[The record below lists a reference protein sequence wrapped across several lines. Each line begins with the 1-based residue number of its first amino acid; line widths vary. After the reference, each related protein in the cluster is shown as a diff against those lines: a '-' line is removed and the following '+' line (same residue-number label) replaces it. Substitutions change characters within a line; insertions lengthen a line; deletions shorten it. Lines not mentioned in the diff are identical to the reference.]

1 MGWGGAGHTAMF
13 NKSWIPQKQESLR
26 LKGREGALVDPDG
39 PPKGSASI
47 TVKQVTQ
54 QSRQR
59 GTACRTVGKLQGIW
73 CGWKLK
79 YSISRS
85 VQPGGRDERASSFL
99 RMEFEFHPK
108 GMGRLGRTVIR
119 TLTLEKLPPSLRQR
133 QEPLDL
139 ATCKAEVGAGG
150 LFEPL

>member
-1 MGWGGAGHTAMF
+1 MGQGTLPC
-13 NKSWIPQKQESLR
+13 STSL
-26 LKGREGALVDPDG
+26 
-39 PPKGSASI
+39 GSHRSSG
-47 TVKQVTQ
+47 VTQ
-54 QSRQR
+54 AERKRRGPCGSRGSSQR
-59 GTACRTVGKLQGIW
+59 KCFYNREAGDTAIQAEGTACRTVGKLQGIW

-119 TLTLEKLPPSLRQR
+119 TLTLEKIPPSLRQR

-139 ATCKAEVGAGG
+139 ATCKAEVGAGCVI
-150 LFEPL
+150 